1 MRASR
6 ANIGRQ
12 SPPVRGAR
20 SLCSLLRTPHL
31 AMQLNEQNKLVGRVI
46 KYDMQKN
53 WCRACIDEEV
63 KE

>member
-1 MRASR
+1 
-6 ANIGRQ
+6 
-12 SPPVRGAR
+12 
-20 SLCSLLRTPHL
+20 
-31 AMQLNEQNKLVGRVI
+31 MQLNEQNKLVGRVI